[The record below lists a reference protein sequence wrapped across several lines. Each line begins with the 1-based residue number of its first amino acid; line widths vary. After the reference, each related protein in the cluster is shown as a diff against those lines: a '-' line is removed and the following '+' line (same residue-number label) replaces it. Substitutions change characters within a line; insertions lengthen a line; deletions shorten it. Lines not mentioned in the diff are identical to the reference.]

1 MKYTNLIWD
10 FDGMLF
16 NTYPRMTA
24 AFQKALSEYGIYAPH
39 DEVLSRIKRIVG
51 GAAALYA
58 EAHGLDKQTIFDR
71 YQVHEHA
78 MPDDTIIPYDG
89 MCDLLRDARAAGY
102 RHFLYTHRDHTALS
116 ALRRHGV
123 YDLFSDFVTELDG
136 FPSKPA
142 PDALLHILS
151 KNQLDPA
158 ASLMLGDRSI
168 DILAARNAGLRGC
181 LFDPEHFYDDFEN
194 DLRTDSVEGLRR
206 ILGINQTYP
215 KSLPLEGKV
224 SAEQTDEVSPYQISS
239 FRIEE
244 TH

>member
-1 MKYTNLIWD
+1 MYPSLRQRLPSGLWRCFILCCIPKGSFPLKYTNLIWD

-24 AFQKALSEYGIYAPH
+24 AFQKALAEFGVHAPY
-39 DEVLSRIKRIVG
+39 DEVLSRIKRRVG

-58 EAHGLDKQTIFDR
+58 ASHGLCSQTIFDR

-78 MPDDTIIPYDG
+78 MPDDTIIPYEG
-89 MCDLLRDARAAGY
+89 MCALLRDAHAAGC

-116 ALRRHGV
+116 ALRSHGV
-123 YDLFSDFVTELDG
+123 YELFSDFVTEADG

-151 KNQLDPA
+151 KNDLDPS

-168 DILAARNAGLRGC
+168 DILAARNAGLCGC
-181 LFDPEHFYDDFEN
+181 LFDPDHFYEDFEN
-194 DLRTDSVEGLRR
+194 ALRTDSVSGLRR
-206 ILGINQTYP
+206 ILGI
-215 KSLPLEGKV
+215 
-224 SAEQTDEVSPYQISS
+224 
-239 FRIEE
+239 
-244 TH
+244 